1 MSVQWLSLQG
11 MGKVAIDLSGIYNL
25 VFFKRVNEFLRDEIA
40 EFQARLLTD
49 MMAFFGIVAANL
61 MIIWILI
68 QGFRIISGR
77 SRDSMMAL
85 VAQGL
90 RATLFV
96 MLATSMASGGS
107 QPYWTLT
114 DGMGEGLEQ
123 TAHWT

>member
-11 MGKVAIDLSGIYNL
+11 MGRVAFDLSGIYNL

-85 VAQGL
+85 VVQGL
-90 RATLFV
+90 RATLIV
-96 MLATSMASGGS
+96 MLASGGS
-107 QPYWTLT
+107 QLYWTLT
-114 DGMGEGLEQ
+114 DGMGEGLER